1 MLSRSFR
8 TKAPTLYSSQ
18 NFGPVWS
25 WSIFDRYLIEIFFL
39 AWYFSICFSDHYICD
54 LEFFVQKIRHCI
66 LEKKKKRKI
75 LASRIMGHFR
85 KKFNI
90 IFFFLQKIFPFVSWN
105 YKNAIYKFQW
115 QNTKIVFWSKFLASG
130 TYGHFRTKFN
140 RVFFF
145 LTKDFFICFFDL

>member
-1 MLSRSFR
+1 MILEHFRPIFNWDFFSCMIFFHLFLWPLYMWSRIFHAKNS
-8 TKAPTLYSSQ
+8 TLY
-18 NFGPVWS
+18 F
-25 WSIFDRYLIEIFFL
+25 R
-39 AWYFSICFSDHYICD
+39 
-54 LEFFVQKIRHCI
+54 
-66 LEKKKKRKI
+66 KKKRKI

-145 LTKDFFICFFDL
+145 FFLTKDFFICFFDL